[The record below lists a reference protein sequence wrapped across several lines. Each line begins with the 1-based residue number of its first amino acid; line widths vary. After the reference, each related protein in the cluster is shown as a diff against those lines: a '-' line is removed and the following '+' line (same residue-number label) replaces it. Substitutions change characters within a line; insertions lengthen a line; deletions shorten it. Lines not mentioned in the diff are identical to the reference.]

1 MSKSKGKAPKSTP
14 QKKPKKINQDLEEY
28 LFQEDSDEEL
38 DETIKTL
45 EMELKDKPKSSGKR
59 KAPSINIKDYE
70 VLEAEEAKSKKQKA
84 AKEPQ
89 TNPRYVWNSSESACL
104 KLLVLGSSPL
114 GKNSASM
121 SKKYLLKINRTSSL
135 NTYIAL
141 TAALNKEL
149 DWTDTNHHIFDQKEV
164 RNKLDSALFLNLKD
178 TVPKAQEVPKKS
190 APLFDNRMIIFFL
203 KK

>member
-1 MSKSKGKAPKSTP
+1 VLVCRIVFFISLIFLFRRHVFRNKNRVSHLILPRSSVQHVQIKRQSTQVNP
-14 QKKPKKINQDLEEY
+14 PKKPKKINQDLEEY

-45 EMELKDKPKSSGKR
+45 EMELKDKPISSGKR

-121 SKKYLLKINRTSSL
+121 SKQYLLKINRTLSL
-135 NTYIAL
+135 NT
-141 TAALNKEL
+141 
-149 DWTDTNHHIFDQKEV
+149 
-164 RNKLDSALFLNLKD
+164 
-178 TVPKAQEVPKKS
+178 
-190 APLFDNRMIIFFL
+190 
-203 KK
+203 

>member
-1 MSKSKGKAPKSTP
+1 
-14 QKKPKKINQDLEEY
+14 
-28 LFQEDSDEEL
+28 
-38 DETIKTL
+38 
-45 EMELKDKPKSSGKR
+45 MELKDKPKSSGKR

-121 SKKYLLKINRTSSL
+121 SKQYLLKINRTLSL
-135 NTYIAL
+135 NT
-141 TAALNKEL
+141 
-149 DWTDTNHHIFDQKEV
+149 
-164 RNKLDSALFLNLKD
+164 
-178 TVPKAQEVPKKS
+178 
-190 APLFDNRMIIFFL
+190 
-203 KK
+203 